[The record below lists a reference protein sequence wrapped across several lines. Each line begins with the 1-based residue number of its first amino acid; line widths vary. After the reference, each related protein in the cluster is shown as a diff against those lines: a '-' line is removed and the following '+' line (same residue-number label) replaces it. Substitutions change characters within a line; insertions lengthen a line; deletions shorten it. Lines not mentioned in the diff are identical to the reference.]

1 MRDGPAPHDSL
12 RLRVGFVL
20 ARRFT
25 LSAFANFVDVLRLA
39 ADEGDR
45 SRPIR
50 CSWRVLAT
58 SGQPVQSSCGIA
70 VTPDEKLGDPARFDY
85 IVVVGGLID
94 EIERLDPEYTAFL
107 HRAAKAG
114 VPLVGVCTGAFI
126 LHRAGLM
133 NGYRCCVS
141 WFHHEDFLEQFDGL
155 RPVSDRIFVV
165 DRDRL
170 TCSGGASSAHL
181 AAFLIDRHIG
191 RAAAQ
196 KSLHIMIIDEA
207 MAADE
212 PQPGLP
218 LDLAT
223 DDPLVRRALLM
234 LQQNMDTPPPV
245 ADVAAHLQVSRRKL
259 ERHFAASLSLSPSE
273 AFMRV
278 RLSQVR
284 MLLARPDRTV
294 SQIAA
299 ETGFCDA
306 SHLIRVFRE
315 GMGMTPEQWRKGA
328 REEASLQAAAGG
340 PA

>member
-141 WFHHEDFLEQFDGL
+141 WFHHEDFLEQFDG
-155 RPVSDRIFVV
+155 P
-165 DRDRL
+165 
-170 TCSGGASSAHL
+170 
-181 AAFLIDRHIG
+181 
-191 RAAAQ
+191 
-196 KSLHIMIIDEA
+196 
-207 MAADE
+207 
-212 PQPGLP
+212 
-218 LDLAT
+218 
-223 DDPLVRRALLM
+223 
-234 LQQNMDTPPPV
+234 
-245 ADVAAHLQVSRRKL
+245 RKACTL
-259 ERHFAASLSLSPSE
+259 
-273 AFMRV
+273 
-278 RLSQVR
+278 
-284 MLLARPDRTV
+284 
-294 SQIAA
+294 
-299 ETGFCDA
+299 
-306 SHLIRVFRE
+306 
-315 GMGMTPEQWRKGA
+315 
-328 REEASLQAAAGG
+328 
-340 PA
+340 